1 MINDIVVSI
10 LSSKQVIPENPK
22 KRRTELDTNND
33 DEMPSSKEVE
43 AEDVE
48 TNDDMGLDDERE
60 DDDTKGADGDLYY
73 GNEEE
78 MYGYDDG
85 NYDYD
90 GF

>member
-1 MINDIVVSI
+1 MINGIVVSI
-10 LSSKQVIPENPK
+10 LSSKQAIPENPK

-33 DEMPSSKEVE
+33 EKMPSSKEVE

-48 TNDDMGLDDERE
+48 TNNYMG
-60 DDDTKGADGDLYY
+60 DDTKGADGDLYY